1 MVKSATRGRNIL
13 DKIFTNIFKY
23 YNPPVVVASIGH
35 SDHCSVV
42 YKPLHPSKYSG
53 SRSVRLVRD
62 SRPANRRTVGVHL
75 SEVNWTPHY
84 YMGSCDDQYQS
95 FSSVMNNIIDQYL
108 PLRRVKINSNDKPWI
123 TPEIKDLI
131 SKRQAALAVGNDL
144 TFIFYRNKIK
154 ALCKKAWSPITEI
167 TSLMS
172 KMTSLMS
179 EMAVFC
185 EEYCWPFVH

>member
-1 MVKSATRGRNIL
+1 MVRIRLYWESCIHPPGNDDKALLAHLTESIDYALTTYPGAGVILTGDFNQFRHIQLCNSFNLKQVVKSATRGRNIL

-75 SEVNWTPHY
+75 S
-84 YMGSCDDQYQS
+84 S
-95 FSSVMNNIIDQYL
+95 
-108 PLRRVKINSNDKPWI
+108 
-123 TPEIKDLI
+123 
-131 SKRQAALAVGNDL
+131 
-144 TFIFYRNKIK
+144 
-154 ALCKKAWSPITEI
+154 
-167 TSLMS
+167 
-172 KMTSLMS
+172 
-179 EMAVFC
+179 
-185 EEYCWPFVH
+185 